1 MASLT
6 SLVLTVTLV
15 VVQLAMGQFSPRIVA
30 ALLSDRFSQLAIGLF
45 GATFV
50 VAVLTLREIR
60 GSDTGTVPGVSVLLT
75 HLLMVASLVMLI
87 LFVHHSGQT
96 MRATGLIDLVGDR
109 TRDLI
114 ASSFPAAPPAAT
126 DPDADPDVVPRGSR
140 AASSGSTAPGWS
152 PPRAAPTASS
162 NWCPSSA
169 TSWPAGHP
177 CSACTPGP
185 GGRGTSPGRPRGCGP
200 RRSRGWSSWA
210 PSGCTGR
217 TRSYGLRK
225 LVDVA
230 ERSIAQPFNDPTT
243 TLQALHRLHD
253 LLRQLA
259 VRPLP
264 PGEHRDEDGVVR
276 LVERT
281 LSWEGYV
288 RLAFDEIRLAGA
300 TSPQVTRRLCA
311 ALQDL
316 KSVAPPDRQAPLD
329 RQLRLLTAAVHRAYE
344 DEEDIA
350 AALTPDAEGI
360 GSGADVTTAV
370 RLDAGSG
377 RRRPARRAHPGVA
390 GPAPRWESPLAY
402 SGRSAAAEN
411 RSSCRWDGRRCL
423 PGSELIARVG
433 GVPGRVCRRTGGRSC
448 RRTRSRDWTP
458 PRLPPPPPPPL
469 VAQRTVAAH
478 VEHILVELGT
488 TYAHPGGGTGRTR

>member
-1 MASLT
+1 MRLTRFVHAVRTSLWLIPLLCVLAGVLIALGTLWLDRRSGYTLVPQSVTGTPSDAQTTLSVFATAMASLT

-15 VVQLAMGQFSPRIVA
+15 AVQLAMGQFSPRIVG

-60 GSDTGTVPGVSVLLT
+60 GSDTGTVPGLTVLLA
-75 HLLMVASLVMLI
+75 HLLMFASLVMLI

-109 TRDLI
+109 TRDLV
-114 ASSFPAAPPAAT
+114 ASSFPA
-126 DPDADPDVVPRGSR
+126 
-140 AASSGSTAPGWS
+140 
-152 PPRAAPTASS
+152 PRAAPGPDSDPGVI
-162 NWCPSSA
+162 PSREPGSVVRVDR
-169 TSWPAGHP
+169 AGLVAAARRADCVLELVPVVGDFVTGGAPLFRVHP
-177 CSACTPGP
+177 
-185 GGRGTSPGRPRGCGP
+185 GP
-200 RRSRGWSSWA
+200 RRGGEVAA
-210 PSGCTGR
+210 PVARLQAEEIARLVLVGPERVHTEDAP
-217 TRSYGLRK
+217 YGVRK

-276 LVERT
+276 LVERR
-281 LSWEGYV
+281 LSWDGYV
-288 RLAFDEIRLAGA
+288 RLAFDEIRLAGT

-370 RLDAGSG
+370 RLDSG
-377 RRRPARRAHPGVA
+377 TPDTGIRPSARVA
-390 GPAPRWESPLAY
+390 G
-402 SGRSAAAEN
+402 
-411 RSSCRWDGRRCL
+411 
-423 PGSELIARVG
+423 
-433 GVPGRVCRRTGGRSC
+433 
-448 RRTRSRDWTP
+448 
-458 PRLPPPPPPPL
+458 
-469 VAQRTVAAH
+469 
-478 VEHILVELGT
+478 
-488 TYAHPGGGTGRTR
+488 

>member
-1 MASLT
+1 MRLTRLVHAVRTSLWVVPLLCVLAGVLIVLGTLWLDRRSGYTLVPQSVTGTPSDAQTTLSVFATAMASLT

-50 VAVLTLREIR
+50 VAVLTIRDIR
-60 GSDTGTVPGVSVLLT
+60 GSDTGTVPGLSVLLA
-75 HLLMVASLVMLI
+75 HLLMVASLVTLI

-114 ASSFPAAPPAAT
+114 ESSFPAAPRPAT
-126 DPDADPDVVPRGSR
+126 GPDA
-140 AASSGSTAPGWS
+140 
-152 PPRAAPTASS
+152 
-162 NWCPSSA
+162 
-169 TSWPAGHP
+169 
-177 CSACTPGP
+177 GP
-185 GGRGTSPGRPRGCGP
+185 GVVLAREPGSLVRVDRAGLVAAARRADCVLELVPVVGDFVLGGAPLFRVHPGP
-200 RRSRGWSSWA
+200 RREGDV
-210 PSGCTGR
+210 SGPTAQLRAEEIARLVLVGPER
-217 TRSYGLRK
+217 VHTEDPPYGLRK

-264 PGEHRDEDGVVR
+264 AGEHRDEEGVVR

-281 LSWEGYV
+281 LSWDGYV

-300 TSPQVTRRLCA
+300 TTPQITRRLCA
-311 ALQDL
+311 ALEDL
-316 KSVAPPDRQAPLD
+316 KSVASPDRQAPLD

-344 DEEDIA
+344 DEEDIV

-360 GSGADVTTAV
+360 GSGVDVTTAV
-370 RLDAGSG
+370 RLDVGIPSNAVRSGARNAG
-377 RRRPARRAHPGVA
+377 
-390 GPAPRWESPLAY
+390 
-402 SGRSAAAEN
+402 
-411 RSSCRWDGRRCL
+411 
-423 PGSELIARVG
+423 
-433 GVPGRVCRRTGGRSC
+433 
-448 RRTRSRDWTP
+448 
-458 PRLPPPPPPPL
+458 
-469 VAQRTVAAH
+469 
-478 VEHILVELGT
+478 
-488 TYAHPGGGTGRTR
+488 

>member
-1 MASLT
+1 
-6 SLVLTVTLV
+6 VTLV

-60 GSDTGTVPGVSVLLT
+60 GSDTGTVPGLSVVLS
-75 HLLMVASLVMLI
+75 HLLMVASLVTLI

-114 ASSFPAAPPAAT
+114 GSSFPPAPLPAT
-126 DPDADPDVVPRGSR
+126 GPNADPDVIRAREPGNVVRVDRAGLVAAASR
-140 AASSGSTAPGWS
+140 ADCVLELVPVVGDFVPGGAPLFRVHRG
-152 PPRAAPTASS
+152 PG
-162 NWCPSSA
+162 
-169 TSWPAGHP
+169 PAGDGD
-177 CSACTPGP
+177 GP
-185 GGRGTSPGRPRGCGP
+185 ASGLRAEEIARLVLVGP
-200 RRSRGWSSWA
+200 ERVHSEDA
-210 PSGCTGR
+210 
-217 TRSYGLRK
+217 SYGLRK

-230 ERSIAQPFNDPTT
+230 ERSIAQPFDDPTT

-253 LLRQLA
+253 LLRDLA
-259 VRPLP
+259 TRPLP
-264 PGEHRDEDGVVR
+264 AGEHRDDEGVVR

-300 TSPQVTRRLCA
+300 ASPQVTRRLCA
-311 ALQDL
+311 ALEDL

-344 DEEDIA
+344 DDEDIA

-370 RLDAGSG
+370 RVG
-377 RRRPARRAHPGVA
+377 RGT
-390 GPAPRWESPLAY
+390 
-402 SGRSAAAEN
+402 RS
-411 RSSCRWDGRRCL
+411 
-423 PGSELIARVG
+423 
-433 GVPGRVCRRTGGRSC
+433 GGRAGNGIG
-448 RRTRSRDWTP
+448 RY
-458 PRLPPPPPPPL
+458 
-469 VAQRTVAAH
+469 VA
-478 VEHILVELGT
+478 
-488 TYAHPGGGTGRTR
+488 

>member
-1 MASLT
+1 MRLTRFLQAVRTSLWLVPLLCVLAGVLIVLGTLWLDRRSGYSLVPQSVTGTPSDAQTTLSVFATGMVSLT
-6 SLVLTVTLV
+6 TLVLTVTLV

-60 GSDTGTVPGVSVLLT
+60 GSDTGTVPGLSVVLS
-75 HLLMVASLVMLI
+75 HLLMLASLVMLI
-87 LFVHHSGQT
+87 VFVHHSGQT

-114 ASSFPAAPPAAT
+114 ASSFPATPGPATAP
-126 DPDADPDVVPRGSR
+126 DGDPDVVPAREPGSVVRIDR
-140 AASSGSTAPGWS
+140 AGLVAAARRADCVLELVPVVGDFVSGGAPLF
-152 PPRAAPTASS
+152 RV
-162 NWCPSSA
+162 
-169 TSWPAGHP
+169 HP
-177 CSACTPGP
+177 
-185 GGRGTSPGRPRGCGP
+185 GP
-200 RRSRGWSSWA
+200 RRAGDAAGPAARLVRVGPERVHTEDA
-210 PSGCTGR
+210 P
-217 TRSYGLRK
+217 YGLRK

-259 VRPLP
+259 ATPLP

-281 LSWEGYV
+281 LSWDGYV

-300 TSPQVTRRLCA
+300 ASPQVTRRLCA

-344 DEEDIA
+344 DEEDIV

-370 RLDAGSG
+370 RLDMGTSDADVRPGAGI
-377 RRRPARRAHPGVA
+377 PG
-390 GPAPRWESPLAY
+390 
-402 SGRSAAAEN
+402 
-411 RSSCRWDGRRCL
+411 
-423 PGSELIARVG
+423 
-433 GVPGRVCRRTGGRSC
+433 
-448 RRTRSRDWTP
+448 
-458 PRLPPPPPPPL
+458 
-469 VAQRTVAAH
+469 
-478 VEHILVELGT
+478 
-488 TYAHPGGGTGRTR
+488 